1 MAPREL
7 HTAAQRFMIITKMMH
22 QHALCFLHS
31 CLENKMT
38 LGPTIK
44 MLSLVMFYLVVVGR
58 ILRWLSRFL
67 PPDVYVLYNPLPLF
81 VRGIWEYDGIGIV
94 MIRLCYS

>member
-31 CLENKMT
+31 GLENKVT

-44 MLSLVMFYLVVVGR
+44 MLFSVVMFYLVVVGR
-58 ILRWLSRFL
+58 ILRCPPRFL
-67 PPDVYVLYNPLPLF
+67 PLVYHVVYNTSSSP
-81 VRGIWEYDGIGIV
+81 VVSRQEVGI
-94 MIRLCYS
+94 